1 MRPFQ
6 AESVNEA
13 SKTPGVVGHTESL
26 RRIRRLAAARGI
38 PGDHLE
44 FVRETLKLWAPH
56 SRVAKESMQ
65 ENKRL
70 TLAAALICDPEPVD
84 LDMLHAL
91 LDRNRWPGNR
101 PSGPAGG
108 RSAGL
113 ELVTSWR

>member
-13 SKTPGVVGHTESL
+13 SKPPGVVGHTERL
-26 RRIRRLAAARGI
+26 RRIRRLAASRGI

-44 FVRETLKLWAPH
+44 FVRETLELWAPH
-56 SRVAKESMQ
+56 PRVAKESMQ

-70 TLAAALICDPEPVD
+70 TLAAALIRDPEPLD

-91 LDRNRWPGNR
+91 IDRNWLPGIDQTVR
-101 PSGPAGG
+101 AGPI
-108 RSAGL
+108 
-113 ELVTSWR
+113 